1 VECVLTRRGRWAA
14 GGAVSKEYG
23 LFCGQGHVSERIITG
38 LDDRGLARGGLE
50 GAGICSLRGAYWF
63 GV

>member
-1 VECVLTRRGRWAA
+1 MECVLTRRGRWAA
-14 GGAVSKEYG
+14 AGAVSKGYG
-23 LFCGQGHVSERIITG
+23 LSERIITG